1 MTVVKPDNTLKIV
14 TTLLVLVLSSL
25 ACMEPVATI
34 TPEPTATPPPSP
46 SATAAPSA
54 TPTATRT
61 PADVQTT
68 SATVRAALVNV
79 RAEPGGEVIG
89 QVEAGTDVL
98 VIGTDDSGDWVQ
110 IAEPAGWLWGGCL
123 EGSTRGCEAE

>member
-1 MTVVKPDNTLKIV
+1 MRRRFSLA
-14 TTLLVLVLSSL
+14 LGMLVITSL
-25 ACMEPVATI
+25 ACGQFV
-34 TPEPTATPPPSP
+34 TPTPAVSDTPTPPPSP

-61 PADVQTT
+61 LADVQTT